1 MNSEV
6 DSKRKR
12 KRSLTPSSR
21 TSSSYSSPSRD
32 HKSRR
37 KDKHSKHSRSRNRS
51 HDRSKSKSHHHH
63 SSKDKKKKEKE
74 KEKEKEREKEK
85 EKEKS
90 HKHSK
95 KDKKHSSHS
104 KSKSKEEKSEK
115 SSSQEDQTN
124 QVNMMQNSFMYQMGM
139 NKNMFFPPI
148 QNPMLGM
155 QIPPMKKFDNNQPMP
170 PLITPLIPG
179 PVNSMQ
185 NQMNILANMSN
196 MEGPPDKIVKDQN
209 FLNSDEKLFE
219 TIVNHEMSMK
229 TLFADCQFSESY
241 LGGTLFR
248 SVKKH
253 VFDSSTV
260 IFEEG
265 KESGRSPTSKNN
277 YIMPDENELIQQ
289 KIDDI
294 KKKTQK
300 INFGDLSSFVQ
311 KLLLIKQS
319 EGTIDENMLMNNTY
333 TQNPM
338 EVEIK

>member
-1 MNSEV
+1 MNTEV

-63 SSKDKKKKEKE
+63 SSKDKKKKERE

-85 EKEKS
+85 N
-90 HKHSK
+90 HKHSSK

-148 QNPMLGM
+148 QNPMIGM

-170 PLITPLIPG
+170 PLISPLIPG

-185 NQMNILANMSN
+185 NQMNILTNMSN

-253 VFDSSTV
+253 VFDSNTV

-265 KESGRSPTSKNN
+265 KESGRSPTSKSN

-311 KLLLIKQS
+311 KLLLIKQN
-319 EGTIDENMLMNNTY
+319 EGTIDESMLMNNAY

-338 EVEIK
+338 EVEAK